1 VRKEIISFVA
11 VRNITLY
18 AMGHAK
24 LILNHAMEPARRG
37 RFCVPM
43 VLEEKKGVTMQNTPG
58 LVMETVRIF
67 VINARELVLQEE
79 NPVLMMDAVYL
90 KVVMRNQ
97 FGAMLNMNMTTTT
110 TMTITS
116 NWESCL
122 I

>member
-1 VRKEIISFVA
+1 MRKEIISFVA
-11 VRNITLY
+11 VRNITLC

-43 VLEEKKGVTMQNTPG
+43 VLEEKKGVTIQNTPG

-67 VINARELVLQEE
+67 VINVRELVLQEE
-79 NPVLMMDAVYL
+79 NPVLMDAVYL

-97 FGAMLNMNMTTTT
+97 FGAMLNMNMTTTVCPKKKCV
-110 TMTITS
+110 S
-116 NWESCL
+116 L
-122 I
+122 